1 MEWRDEGLVLATR
14 RHGERDAILEVMTE
28 GHGRHLGIVKG
39 GRSSRIAPMLQ
50 PGNRVTLTWRAR
62 LEEHL
67 GAFTA
72 ETLVA
77 RAGLVLA
84 SPLALHAVNHLG
96 VLLRCLPER
105 EPHPHVY
112 SAADALCALAG
123 EPTLLA
129 GMLVRFELMIL
140 TELGF
145 GLALAQCAVTGSRSE
160 LVYVS
165 PKSGRAVCRAIG
177 EPYAPRLLPLPPFLG
192 EGGSFT
198 QAAPDLSDILDGFR
212 LSGYFLDR
220 HVFEARGL
228 PPSQPRQA
236 ILALLLRHRT
246 PDDGR
251 GDGFT
256 LNKTTFE

>member
-1 MEWRDEGLVLATR
+1 MEWQDEGLVLATR

-28 GHGRHLGIVKG
+28 GRGRHLGLVKG

-50 PGNRVTLTWRAR
+50 PGNRVALTWRAR

-67 GAFTA
+67 GTFSA

-96 VLLRCLPER
+96 LLLRLLPER

-123 EPTLLA
+123 EPPVLA
-129 GMLVRFELMIL
+129 SMLVRFELMIL
-140 TELGF
+140 AELGF
-145 GLALAQCAVTGSRSE
+145 GLALEQCAATGQTGD

-165 PKSGRAVCRAIG
+165 PKTGRAVSRSAG
-177 EPYAPRLLPLPPFLG
+177 EAYADRLFRLPPFLG
-192 EGGSFT
+192 
-198 QAAPDLSDILDGFR
+198 QARALNPVPDLADILNGFK
-212 LSGYFLDR
+212 LAAYFMDR
-220 HVFEARGL
+220 HVLEPRGL
-228 PPSQPRQA
+228 PPSQPRMA
-236 ILALLLRHRT
+236 ILALLNRELAS
-246 PDDGR
+246 
-251 GDGFT
+251 
-256 LNKTTFE
+256 